1 MNPSDDLAA
10 PIAAP
15 AAATSSDILY
25 LAAPDRDRTAVRDR
39 FARCGWPVQMIADVA
54 AVLRH
59 AAARRVAMCVVDLG
73 DDRTALASIRM
84 LRAQAPQIPLVALVD
99 PSKPSSAGEAI
110 NAGSF
115 DVLPWPFEERDVASL
130 VADARDG
137 VAVDAGPEAAT
148 PGPDHQ
154 LIANSA
160 AMRIVRDL
168 VRGAAES
175 TSSVLLVGEPGS
187 GRALVARVTH
197 EASPRADR
205 PLVEVECAATS
216 PQDLDRRLFG
226 PSAGRRSHAR
236 NDAGEMLSPGS
247 AFIDARGGTL
257 FLRNLLDAPG
267 RAQARLARLLRDQE
281 AVMADDGEMV
291 ELEVRVMA
299 SVDTSVDSAI
309 ADGRLRRDLF
319 ERLSHLRIDVPP
331 FRRRREDLP
340 VLAVRLVREACE
352 ARGLA
357 AKSFSRSALSLIA
370 ALPWRGNG
378 RELQGLVETLVRSVS
393 RSIIQLDDVLEHAR
407 LDGGGT
413 ALEAGV
419 TLRDARA
426 RFERECISAVLMRHH
441 GRVGEA
447 AKALGIQRT
456 NLYRKVRQLNVARS
470 LLSARR

>member
-1 MNPSDDLAA
+1 MNPSNDLAA
-10 PIAAP
+10 PVAP
-15 AAATSSDILY
+15 AASTTDILY
-25 LAAPDRDRTAVRDR
+25 LAAADRDRTVVRER
-39 FARCGWPVQMIADVA
+39 FGRCGWPVQVVADVA
-54 AVLRH
+54 AVLRQ
-59 AAARRVAMCVVDLG
+59 AASRRVVMCVVDLG

-99 PSKPSSAGEAI
+99 PSNPSSAGEAI
-110 NAGSF
+110 SAGSF
-115 DVLPWPFEERDVASL
+115 DVLPWPFEERDVASM

-137 VAVDAGPEAAT
+137 VEVDARSGRGT
-148 PGPDHQ
+148 PGSENL

-160 AMRIVRDL
+160 AMRLVRDL

-175 TSSVLLVGEPGS
+175 TGSVLLVGEPGS
-187 GRALVARVTH
+187 GRALVARATH
-197 EASPRADR
+197 DAAPVAER
-205 PLVEVECAATS
+205 PLVQVDCATAS

-226 PSAGRRSHAR
+226 TPGSRRTHAR
-236 NDAGEMLSPGS
+236 SDAGEVIGHGS

-257 FLRNLLDAPG
+257 LLRNLLEAPG
-267 RAQARLARLLRDQE
+267 RVQSRLARLLRDQE
-281 AVMADDGEMV
+281 AVVADDGELV

-299 SVDTSVDSAI
+299 SVDTTVDSAV

-340 VLAVRLVREACE
+340 VLAVHLVREMCE
-352 ARGLA
+352 ARDLPP
-357 AKSFSRSALSLIA
+357 KSFSRSALSLIA

-378 RELQGLVETLVRSVS
+378 RELQALIDTLVGSVP

-441 GRVGEA
+441 GRVGDA